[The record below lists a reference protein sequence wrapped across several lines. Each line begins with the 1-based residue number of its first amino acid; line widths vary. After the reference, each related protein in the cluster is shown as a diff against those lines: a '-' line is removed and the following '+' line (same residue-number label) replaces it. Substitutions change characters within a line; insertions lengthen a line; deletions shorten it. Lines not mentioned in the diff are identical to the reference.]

1 MMDYDENDVL
11 EIPTV
16 GSVRAGDTVMV
27 ALRNGEPTA
36 IGVVGEGDEKN
47 ALIDEAKEIA
57 NEAKAVSEATGQHF
71 FADDNGAHVTEA
83 ENDPTTG
90 HNILINSLGILL
102 RKSLEWLVS
111 ITESAIAFYD
121 GEGNEDSNIVA
132 KFGKSSAQVGRIAD
146 GEIHAEITSG
156 AFRIVRGISQA
167 VGHFGYKSRTED
179 ADDDGE
185 GAVTY
190 YSPYLGI
197 DGNIECSNVY
207 AGKIVVQES
216 SGGQCQQYRK
226 RTDINTRYGRTAPT
240 ETKYVNSEYV
250 RDSNNETVAQDQTY
264 LNTDGELTRL
274 IGVRRHNSSGASYVQ
289 NALALRVANDGKRR
303 VVVSESAPWRNAL
316 GFGETL
322 SDAYSA
328 ISHGAMI
335 YGHGT
340 SQTLTTSGTSYKVN
354 LTSISR
360 HDPNGLFELSNNGI
374 KVKKGGRYIIC
385 GQAYFQS
392 VSSGGYVQVEIH
404 ENDTVIPQ
412 SVSFVRINGTTS
424 TANTGMLIK
433 TVTEGDTLY
442 LYAQSSTAKAVLPA
456 SSNGFYLTAIY
467 LG

>member
-1 MMDYDENDVL
+1 MIYDEDDII
-11 EIPTV
+11 EIPTI
-16 GSVRAGDTVMV
+16 GSVKAGDTVMV

-36 IGVVGEGDEKN
+36 IGVVGDGDEKN
-47 ALIDEAKEIA
+47 ALIDAAKEA
-57 NEAKAVSEATGQHF
+57 ADEAKAVSEATGQHF
-71 FADDNGAHVTEA
+71 FADDSGAHVTET

-102 RKSLEWLVS
+102 RKAIAPLVS
-111 ITESAIAFYD
+111 ITQSAIAFYD
-121 GEGNEDSNIVA
+121 GDGNEDSNVVA
-132 KFGKSSAQVGRIAD
+132 SFGKSGAHIGRIAD
-146 GEIHAEITSG
+146 GEIHAEITNG
-156 AFRIVRGISQA
+156 AFRIVRGLSQL
-167 VGHFGYKSRTED
+167 VGNFGYKARVEE
-179 ADDDGE
+179 ADDDGD
-185 GAVTY
+185 GAITY

-207 AGKIVVQES
+207 AGKYIVQES

-226 RTDINTRYGRTAPT
+226 RTDLNTRYGRTAPT

-264 LNTDGELTRL
+264 LTADGELIRL

-289 NALALRVANDGKRR
+289 NALSLRVTNDGKRR

-322 SDAYSA
+322 SDAFSA
-328 ISHGAMI
+328 ISHAAMI

-340 SQTLTTSGTSYKVN
+340 SQTLTTSGTAYKVN
-354 LTSISR
+354 LTSISK
-360 HDPNGLFELSNNGI
+360 HDPNGLFELSSNGI
-374 KVKKGGRYIIC
+374 KIKKGGRYLLC

-392 VSSGGYVQVEIH
+392 VSSGGYIQVEIH
-404 ENDTVIPQ
+404 ENDAVIPQ
-412 SVSFVRINGTTS
+412 SVSFVRINGATS
-424 TANTGMLIK
+424 TANTGMLVK

-442 LYAQSSTAKAVLPA
+442 LYALSSTAKAVLPA
-456 SSNGFYLTAIY
+456 TSSGFYLTAIY